1 LIKKAMILAGCSLLL
16 FSVFAQQLG
25 IDNDQGWGTGRIA
38 ILVVGFALM
47 AGGFTAYRY
56 PEKYSNVVDTL
67 WKRWYLIVSVAFVA
81 LIYLWVSQINIE
93 HTREHYPYYA
103 ELARSFKD
111 GRLHLSQKPSE
122 TLLALENPYD
132 YDLRVQANVEDFPWD
147 VSLYKEKFYLYYGPV
162 PAVLLTVFSEGFL
175 SQIGDR
181 HLVIAFAFGLFMYE
195 ILIMLKF
202 LARSTPQ
209 APAWLVGIAILTLGL
224 TAPTA
229 IMLQESRLYQ
239 AAVFGCQFFL
249 IGGCYWIYSTIT
261 DDRPT
266 LWKLTLAGVH
276 WGLALGT
283 RSAILPVILYA
294 AVIAMIGIFFVFRL
308 TLSEMRLPFFA
319 TAFPLLFAAA
329 SLAWYNQVRF
339 DSIFEFG
346 LKYTLTNM
354 NYLTGNGIF
363 SAGHLRVNFYNYFLH
378 PFRLSSQFPYLFRI
392 EYIFSSERLAGLFFI
407 APYIFFALKPFSL
420 RGHITVADRMF
431 HYPSM
436 ARSSPE
442 FWLLVIC
449 AGSAVIGAITVH
461 LFWTTEMRYIED
473 FMPSLLLFTNA
484 NVALGYNALAN
495 HVRGRKVFILVAVL
509 LAGITVV
516 ASTLVALKSDS
527 LLIWTNW
534 GDTVLRILNLK

>member
-1 LIKKAMILAGCSLLL
+1 MIKKAMILAGCTLLL

-38 ILVVGFALM
+38 ILVVGFALT
-47 AGGFTAYRY
+47 ASGFIAYRY
-56 PEKYSNVVDTL
+56 PEQYSNVIDTL
-67 WKRWYLIVSVAFVA
+67 WKRWYLIVSVVLVA

-93 HTREHYPYYA
+93 YTREHYQYYA
-103 ELARSFKD
+103 ELARSFKN

-122 TLLALENPYD
+122 ALLALENPYD

-162 PAVLLTVFSEGFL
+162 PALLLSVFSEGFL

-181 HLVIAFAFGLFMYE
+181 HLVITFAFGLFIYE
-195 ILIMLKF
+195 ILILLKF

-209 APAWLVGIAILTLGL
+209 APGWLVGIAILTLGL

-249 IGGCYWIYSTIT
+249 IGGCYWVYSAIT

-266 LWKLTLAGVH
+266 LWKLGLAGVH

-308 TLSEMRLPFFA
+308 TIRDMLLPFFA
-319 TAFPLLFAAA
+319 AAIPLLVAAA
-329 SLAWYNQVRF
+329 SLAWYNQARF

-354 NYLTGNGIF
+354 NYLTGNDIF
-363 SAGHLRVNFYNYFLH
+363 SARHMGVNFYNYFLH
-378 PFRLSSQFPYLFRI
+378 PFRLSSHFPYLFRI
-392 EYIFSSERLAGLFFI
+392 EYIFSSERLAGLFYI
-407 APYIFFALKPFSL
+407 APYIFLTLIPLAL
-420 RGHITVADRMF
+420 RGQVTVADRMVN
-431 HYPSM
+431 YPSM
-436 ARSSPE
+436 ASSSPE
-442 FWLLVIC
+442 FWLLVMC

-473 FMPSLLLFTNA
+473 FMPSLLLFANA
-484 NVALGYNALAN
+484 NVALGYNTLEN
-495 HVRGRKVFILVAVL
+495 HIRRRKVFILVTVL
-509 LAGITVV
+509 LAVITVV

-527 LLIWTNW
+527 PLIWTNW